1 MQGGGNGAPK
11 SERELYPAPEGLPAP
26 KRPRTRRST
35 DYLPAWDCAM
45 QEPSALPGTGD
56 RMFQKNPRRG
66 KAVECAPGTRD
77 PHLLPADVVTKC
89 RQLNL
94 TLNILVSNDKREKPN
109 CTFLG
114 GCNERAT

>member
-1 MQGGGNGAPK
+1 MQGGGNGVPK
-11 SERELYPAPEGLPAP
+11 SERELPV
-26 KRPRTRRST
+26 
-35 DYLPAWDCAM
+35 
-45 QEPSALPGTGD
+45 
-56 RMFQKNPRRG
+56 RG

-94 TLNILVSNDKREKPN
+94 TLNLLVSNDKREKPN